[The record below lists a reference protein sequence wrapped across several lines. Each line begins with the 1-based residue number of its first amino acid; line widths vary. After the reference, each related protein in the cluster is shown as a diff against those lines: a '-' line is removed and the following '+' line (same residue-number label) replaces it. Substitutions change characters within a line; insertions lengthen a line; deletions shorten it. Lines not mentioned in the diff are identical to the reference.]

1 MDRRQLECFL
11 AVASHGSFTSAASA
25 LRVAQP
31 SLSYTIRALEREL
44 GTPLFQ
50 RLGRGVKLTPEG
62 QALVASAQAVLRAF
76 ASAQSSVQQ
85 VAQLQAGRLDLVAL
99 TSLAVDPLAGFVGEF
114 RRAHPGVDVR
124 IEDPEHAAAVAERV
138 RAGDCELGLADFSVP
153 PLGLRALEL
162 DEQEI
167 LVVLPPTSELG
178 SGSVMQIADIAGMD
192 LIATPPG
199 TTTRL
204 LLEQSLAAAGVPLR
218 VAVETPHRA
227 AIVPLVLSGAGVT
240 LLPRPMAEGAAMQG
254 ARIVAIDPPIVRRV
268 RLLWREPLSRPAD
281 AFVRMVGERLHLPV
295 GPTLDP
301 QP

>member
-1 MDRRQLECFL
+1 MERRQLEHFL
-11 AVASHGSFTSAASA
+11 AVAAHGSFTSAASA

-44 GTPLFQ
+44 GAPLFH

-62 QALVASAQAVLRAF
+62 RALVASAQSVLRAF
-76 ASAQSSVQQ
+76 ASAQSSVRQ
-85 VAQLQAGRLDLVAL
+85 VTQLESGRLDIVAL

-153 PLGLRALEL
+153 PLGLHALEL
-162 DEQEI
+162 EEQEV
-167 LVVLPPTSELG
+167 LAVLPPGSELA
-178 SGSVMQIADIAGMD
+178 SGPTMPVADIAGMA

-204 LLEQSLAAAGVPLR
+204 LLEQLLADSGVPLH

-227 AIVPLVLSGAGVT
+227 AIIPLVLSGAGVA

-254 ARIVAIDPPIVRRV
+254 ALIVAIDPPIVRRA
-268 RLLWREPLSRPAD
+268 RLLWHEPLSRPAE
-281 AFVRMVGERLHLPV
+281 AFVRMVGERLRLTGGQ
-295 GPTLDP
+295 GPAT